1 MNYLLA
7 AIITLCPPQVQHFPK
22 NLIFVVDTSGSMD
35 GPRIMAAIEAFSIF
49 AGQATDEMK
58 IKVIAF
64 QNANMWWKKDW
75 TPLPS
80 AKALKEASAWLTTVQ
95 TEVDLGWGTNPFPA
109 IRKALKDPEKEKAV
123 ILISDGEFGSNPKR
137 LKIFE
142 KECGTTIFGT
152 VVVGVEG
159 QPINMKKLG
168 KLGRG
173 GCFKLTLIDRTPD
186 SASPGADAPSSKTS
200 STPK

>member
-123 ILISDGEFGSNPKR
+123 ILVVIAALSDGTK
-137 LKIFE
+137 
-142 KECGTTIFGT
+142 
-152 VVVGVEG
+152 VVVSV
-159 QPINMKKLG
+159 
-168 KLGRG
+168 
-173 GCFKLTLIDRTPD
+173 
-186 SASPGADAPSSKTS
+186 SSGYRE
-200 STPK
+200 STQSWSEVLRDLNV